1 MQAKARRILTRL
13 LRQTSSEWRDL
24 VEAKVAVSVAQLL
37 LWSRPIGQFV
47 TDVAVISPGLQ
58 EPLSRRSKEWGDALR
73 ISVAIR
79 RAADHSVF
87 KPKCLTRAIALS
99 RMLENRGIKDSRV
112 KVGVRK
118 QDGKFTAHAWVEL
131 GQRVLGDDVQRV
143 SSFAQL
149 IDVKVIRN
157 PLARSAA
164 QDERQLAPIPS
175 RTVPASPPDS
185 PEQEVPLFV

>member
-1 MQAKARRILTRL
+1 MLTKARRILTRL

-24 VEAKVAVSVAQLL
+24 IEAQVAVSVAQLL
-37 LWSRPIGQFV
+37 LWFRPVGQFV
-47 TDVAVISPGLQ
+47 TDVADISPGLQ
-58 EPLSRRSKEWGDALR
+58 EPLSRKSKEWGEALR
-73 ISVAIR
+73 ISVAVR
-79 RAADHSVF
+79 RAANHTVF

-112 KVGVRK
+112 KVGVRRL
-118 QDGKFTAHAWVEL
+118 DGKFTAHAWVEL
-131 GQRVLGDDVQRV
+131 GQRVLGDDVQHV

-149 IDVKVIRN
+149 IDVKVMKN

-175 RTVPASPPDS
+175 HTVPVSPPDS
-185 PEQEVPLFV
+185 REQEVPLFV